1 MKTSRALI
9 ANIDCLICEP
19 DSVNAQTE
27 TLICLHGIGGD
38 HTSFAP
44 QLDALAEHYRVVAW
58 NMPGY
63 QDSTPLA
70 NGSFE
75 LLASALAR
83 FIDALDVGSVHLVG
97 QSIGG
102 MIAQEM
108 HHRNAQYF
116 SSGKVKSLILVATTA
131 AFGGRDDSFKQ
142 AFLEARLK
150 PLDAGMSMRQI
161 AEAAIPA
168 IVGQNVDAHLI
179 DMAIDSM
186 AGIHADVYRDV
197 LRCLVTFDRRTSWQ
211 TIDCPLLLIAGSK
224 DTNAPAATMK
234 KMADKVPQAA
244 YHELAGAGHLVNLE
258 KGEEFNN
265 IVRCFLSSIEQ

>member
-1 MKTSRALI
+1 
-9 ANIDCLICEP
+9 
-19 DSVNAQTE
+19 
-27 TLICLHGIGGD
+27 
-38 HTSFAP
+38 
-44 QLDALAEHYRVVAW
+44 
-58 NMPGY
+58 
-63 QDSTPLA
+63 
-70 NGSFE
+70 
-75 LLASALAR
+75 
-83 FIDALDVGSVHLVG
+83 
-97 QSIGG
+97 
-102 MIAQEM
+102 
-108 HHRNAQYF
+108 
-116 SSGKVKSLILVATTA
+116 
-131 AFGGRDDSFKQ
+131 
-142 AFLEARLK
+142 
-150 PLDAGMSMRQI
+150 MSMRQI